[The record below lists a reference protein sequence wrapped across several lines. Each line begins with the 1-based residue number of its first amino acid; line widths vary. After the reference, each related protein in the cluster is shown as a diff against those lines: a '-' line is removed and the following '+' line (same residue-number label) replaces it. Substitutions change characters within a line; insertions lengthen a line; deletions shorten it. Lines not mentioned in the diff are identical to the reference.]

1 MVRKSM
7 WAALAVLLAYTP
19 GALAYEYMVEQT
31 DTLTYATELF
41 GEGSSTSR
49 VRYDGSPPVVTL
61 WTVLTATEDVAI
73 GNDDEMTITLS
84 ISGGTFASQF
94 RASDVDSTVYRANSV
109 ADASDPTPPG
119 APTPDPGNVH
129 ADYEVNV
136 RRDDG
141 GAPGDS
147 SVVFIAEAL
156 SGWDAADDGGGAVIR
171 IEIELPELRG
181 LNGSRSVTATI
192 EVDAGGGSMFRSSE
206 NADDHATAPVT
217 IASNTDRS
225 ESGVLRRAEDPVDG
239 RRASVPI
246 INFASALTFANT
258 TAAIWPFPPSTARIN
273 LAGGRTGFQPHAAV
287 FPYAFLARPVVGVP
301 RADVLQWNGKTFSI
315 ANRESG
321 AGDLVV
327 SITGEFRSGD
337 VVFLDLNGNWR
348 VDNDERLTL
357 RDGVMSGRFGL
368 IEVAGIPTNS
378 DVRMQTE
385 GVAGRWLLFSPNG
398 TDTLRPADYRTTLS
412 VDFTVGSNRD
422 KVGGTSI
429 SADLETSYTTIDPS
443 TTRQAYAIPPVGS
456 TDLGNI
462 RVKCEVAVGCPL
474 YLECDDSAGDS
485 WFRALEEPVAGRATM
500 RLNSAMLA
508 EQLGISE
515 DGWEGRL
522 SCNVMSTQT
531 ISVQVLTR
539 SGDVLVNNT
548 YIDG

>member
-19 GALAYEYMVEQT
+19 GALAYEYMVDQT
-31 DTLTYATELF
+31 ATLTYATELF
-41 GEGSSTSR
+41 GEGSATGR
-49 VRYDGSPPVVTL
+49 VSYDGNPPVVTL
-61 WTVLTATEDVAI
+61 WVVLTDAEENGI
-73 GNDDEMTITLS
+73 GDNDEMTITLS
-84 ISGGTFASQF
+84 VSGGTFATQF
-94 RASDVDSTVYRANSV
+94 RASDVGSRVYSANNIGDV
-109 ADASDPTPPG
+109 EDPRDG
-119 APTPDPGNVH
+119 HDPGNIH
-129 ADYEVNV
+129 SDYEVNV
-136 RRDDG
+136 TRDDG
-141 GAPGDS
+141 GAAGDS
-147 SVVFIAEAL
+147 SVVFKAEAI
-156 SGWDAADDGGGAVIR
+156 SGWASDDGNSAGAVLR
-171 IEIELPELRG
+171 IEVEMPGLRG
-181 LNGSRSVTATI
+181 LNGRTPVTATF
-192 EVDAGGGSMFRSSE
+192 EVEAGGGSGFRSSA
-206 NADDHATAPVT
+206 NAMNHATAPVT
-217 IASNTDRS
+217 IAANTARS
-225 ESGVLRRAEDPVDG
+225 ESGVLRRAEDAVNNQ
-239 RRASVPI
+239 RASVPI
-246 INFASALTFANT
+246 INFDSALTFANT
-258 TAAIWPFPPSTARIN
+258 TVGVWPFPPGTARIN
-273 LAGGRTGFQPHAAV
+273 LAGGRTSFQPHGV
-287 FPYAFLARPVVGVP
+287 LPYAFLARPVVGVP
-301 RADVLQWNGKTFSI
+301 SADVLQWDGEAFSI

-327 SITGEFRSGD
+327 GVTGEFRSGD
-337 VVFLDLNGNWR
+337 TVFLDLNGNWQAE
-348 VDNDERLTL
+348 NNERLTL

-368 IEVAGIPTNS
+368 IDIAGIPTDS
-378 DVRMQTE
+378 DMRMQTE
-385 GVAGRWLLFSPNG
+385 GVAGRWLLFRPNG

-429 SADLETSYTTIDPS
+429 SADLATSYTTIDPS
-443 TTRQAYAIPPVGS
+443 ATRQAYAIPPVGS

-474 YLECDDSAGDS
+474 YLECDDGAGDS

>member
-7 WAALAVLLAYTP
+7 WAALAGLLAYTP
-19 GALAYEYMVEQT
+19 GALAYEYMVDQT
-31 DTLTYATELF
+31 ATLTYATELF
-41 GEGSSTSR
+41 GEGSATGR
-49 VRYDGSPPVVTL
+49 VRYDGSTPVVTL
-61 WTVLTATEDVAI
+61 WTALTATEDVAI
-73 GNDDEMTITLS
+73 GNDDEMEITLS

-94 RASDVDSTVYRANSV
+94 RASDVDSTVYRAN
-109 ADASDPTPPG
+109 AIGDANDPGVLAPG
-119 APTPDPGNVH
+119 DPGNVH
-129 ADYEVNV
+129 ADYAVNV

-156 SGWDAADDGGGAVIR
+156 SGWDAADDSTGAVIR

-181 LNGSRSVTATI
+181 LNGSREVTATI
-192 EVDAGGGSMFRSSE
+192 EVDAGGGSAFRSSE
-206 NADDHATAPVT
+206 NADNHATAPVM

-225 ESGVLRRAEDPVDG
+225 ESGVLRRAEDPVAG

-246 INFASALTFANT
+246 IDFASALTFANAT
-258 TAAIWPFPPSTARIN
+258 VGVWPFPPSTARIN
-273 LAGGRTGFQPHAAV
+273 LAGGRTSFQPHGV
-287 FPYAFLARPVVGVP
+287 LPYAFLARPVVGVP
-301 RADVLQWNGKTFSI
+301 RADVLQWNGKAFSI

-327 SITGEFRSGD
+327 SVTGEFRSGD

-348 VDNDERLTL
+348 VDSDERLTL

-368 IEVAGIPTNS
+368 IEVAGIPTDS
-378 DVRMQTE
+378 DERMQTQ

-398 TDTLRPADYRTTLS
+398 TDTLRPADYQTTLS
-412 VDFTVGSNRD
+412 VDFTIGSNSD
-422 KVGGTSI
+422 KDGATSL
-429 SADLETSYTTIDPS
+429 SADLATSYTVIDPS

-485 WFRALEEPVAGRATM
+485 WFSALEDPVAGRATM

-522 SCNVMSTQT
+522 SCNVMSTQA